1 MRKIDDAIATAIAK
15 KETLSKQNTTIQYS
29 LTNEL
34 SIVYLHGHQVA
45 KVDHNKNK
53 VEVCFCGY
61 ITNVTRD
68 RINAVLAGA
77 GKNQYFRIKQGE
89 AVLMPDNLA
98 VGAAEKVVIA

>member
-1 MRKIDDAIATAIAK
+1 MRKIYDAIAAAIAK

-29 LTNEL
+29 LTNKL
-34 SIVYLHGHQVA
+34 SIVYLHGHQIA
-45 KVDHNKNK
+45 KVDHDKNK
-53 VEVCFCGY
+53 VEACFCGY

-68 RINAVLAGA
+68 RINAVLRGA
-77 GKNQYFRIKQGE
+77 GKDKYFRIQQGE